1 MFPKNEMFCF
11 YGSVRNVIHKQSLQ
25 SIDDPV
31 YTDTKQLYLGK
42 FLQSNV
48 LLWSNDKII
57 IDGLAVFE
65 YGCIRF
71 PDYRH
76 VKIWT
81 GKAIDHSHLQS
92 LPMYKVYDNDLSC
105 HQP

>member
-1 MFPKNEMFCF
+1 MFPKNETFCF
-11 YGSVRNVIHKQSLQ
+11 YGSVRNVINKRSLQ

-57 IDGLAVFE
+57 KDGLAFVFHIC
-65 YGCIRF
+65 Y
-71 PDYRH
+71 DYLLYTNNH
-76 VKIWT
+76 QFLVF
-81 GKAIDHSHLQS
+81 IDKYH
-92 LPMYKVYDNDLSC
+92 NE
-105 HQP
+105 